1 MAATDAV
8 DPAPQDA
15 RIAAIATAIRNDQT
29 LRLRARPA
37 DRLPL
42 LPGSPASAPPG
53 RAVAGPPLTTPVP
66 LARWGE
72 INIPRTPLPP
82 ETAPTVGT
90 A

>member
-29 LRLRARPA
+29 LRARPA

-42 LPGSPASAPPG
+42 LPGSPASGPPG
-53 RAVAGPPLTTPVP
+53 RAVAGPPLTTPIP
-66 LARWGE
+66 LALWAD
-72 INIPRTPLPP
+72 INIPRTPVPP